1 MARKRETKSILKKTG
16 KESLNIK
23 IPSDL
28 NERLKSARKEARKQG
43 FMFNVSEVVQEFL
56 ENKLKEVENELRKK
70 NPKYVANQQDLDFSE

>member
-1 MARKRETKSILKKTG
+1 MARKRETKNILKKTG

-28 NERLKSARKEARKQG
+28 NGRLKSAREEARKQG

-70 NPKYVANQQDLDFSE
+70 NPKYVANQQGFDFSE